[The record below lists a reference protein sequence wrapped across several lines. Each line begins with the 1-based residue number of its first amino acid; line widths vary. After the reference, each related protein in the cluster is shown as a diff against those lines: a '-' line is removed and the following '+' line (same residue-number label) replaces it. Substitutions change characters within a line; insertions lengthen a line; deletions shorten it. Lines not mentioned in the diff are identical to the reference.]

1 MTLSDVFRCLW
12 CGSMT
17 QPRPLTKCDQ
27 CEREYA
33 LRREQ
38 AEARCK
44 DFGRC
49 GARFQNN
56 QKRRGGSDGL

>member
-12 CGSMT
+12 CGALT
-17 QPRPLTKCDQ
+17 QPRPLTKCDA
-27 CEREYA
+27 CERDYEE
-33 LRREQ
+33 RRE
-38 AEARCK
+38 EASRRCK

-56 QKRRGGSDGL
+56 QRRRGE